1 MKRLVLLALPIV
13 LAACGQTNPA
23 LIPQSNAQALSSTA
37 DRVAEACAKGDRTE
51 ARSAVR
57 DARQQIDALPRK
69 VSSRLKD
76 NLNEWVDQIS
86 GRISDD
92 CQGEATPTPTDSPT
106 EAPTE
111 TATATPTATP
121 TATATPTQSAYAD
134 RHPGA
139 DRDRDT
145 EPGRRCSCSY
155 SHRRPMTTDQLFA
168 DRYRLERRLGVG
180 GMATVQ
186 LAFDTR
192 LERYVAVKLLA
203 EHLAEDSSFVSR
215 FRREALAAAR
225 LVHPN
230 IVQVFDFGSEN
241 STGRN
246 FIVMEYVDGQSCA
259 EILRD
264 RGPLTPRDAVDILGQ
279 ACRGLDYA
287 HRNGVVHRDV
297 KPGNL
302 LRNTDGVVKLADF
315 GIAKATEQS
324 DITKAGSVLGTAA
337 YLSPEQTR
345 GEPAEPGSD
354 LYALGVVA
362 YQLLSG
368 RLPYEAASL
377 TDLARLQETAA
388 PPALDELNRDVP
400 PALAE
405 AVARAL
411 ARERAYRFADAAE
424 MEDAL
429 RDGLRGVSHGGAGHR
444 RDAHALR
451 HRGDADARGD
461 AHHDPAADA
470 LDAAAAADRRGAA
483 AHAAS
488 LPPRRTAAAQEQR
501 RGTLGRAAARDP
513 RRGRR
518 RDRLPGAR
526 QLRPEDRADQARGQ
540 RAGRPGRAGLQGP
553 DRPEHAVT
561 TRTVVGSA

>member
-1 MKRLVLLALPIV
+1 V
-13 LAACGQTNPA
+13 
-23 LIPQSNAQALSSTA
+23 
-37 DRVAEACAKGDRTE
+37 
-51 ARSAVR
+51 
-57 DARQQIDALPRK
+57 
-69 VSSRLKD
+69 
-76 NLNEWVDQIS
+76 
-86 GRISDD
+86 
-92 CQGEATPTPTDSPT
+92 
-106 EAPTE
+106 
-111 TATATPTATP
+111 
-121 TATATPTQSAYAD
+121 
-134 RHPGA
+134 
-139 DRDRDT
+139 
-145 EPGRRCSCSY
+145 
-155 SHRRPMTTDQLFA
+155 TTDQLFA

-230 IVQVFDFGSEN
+230 IVQVFDFGSDRH
-241 STGRN
+241 SDRN
-246 FIVMEYVDGQSCA
+246 FIVMEYVDGHSCA

-264 RGPLTPRDAVDILGQ
+264 RGPLVPRDAVDILAQ

-315 GIAKATEQS
+315 GIAKAAEQS
-324 DITKAGSVLGTAA
+324 DITKVGSVLGTAA

-377 TDLARLQETAA
+377 TDLARLQEAG
-388 PPALDELNRDVP
+388 PPPPLDELNRDVP

-405 AVARAL
+405 TVARAL
-411 ARERAYRFADAAE
+411 ARRRVDRYADAAE

-429 RDGLRGVSHGGAGHR
+429 RDGLAGVSHGGPPT
-444 RDAHALR
+444 DATHALTNTEATR
-451 HRGDADARGD
+451 MLAGTASV
-461 AHHDPAADA
+461 PAARA
-470 LDAAAAADRRGAA
+470 TRR
-483 AHAAS
+483 
-488 LPPRRTAAAQEQR
+488 LQPIDEPPRRVPPPSR
-501 RGTLGRAAARDP
+501 RAPAPPP
-513 RRGRR
+513 RKRG
-518 RDRLPGAR
+518 G
-526 QLRPEDRADQARGQ
+526 
-540 RAGRPGRAGLQGP
+540 AGRWVALVLVLLVIAGGVAAYQAINSATKKTP
-553 DRPEHAVT
+553 T
-561 TRTVVGSA
+561 TKKVVDESVERGIQDFKQLVSDNTR

>member
-1 MKRLVLLALPIV
+1 
-13 LAACGQTNPA
+13 
-23 LIPQSNAQALSSTA
+23 
-37 DRVAEACAKGDRTE
+37 
-51 ARSAVR
+51 
-57 DARQQIDALPRK
+57 
-69 VSSRLKD
+69 
-76 NLNEWVDQIS
+76 
-86 GRISDD
+86 
-92 CQGEATPTPTDSPT
+92 
-106 EAPTE
+106 
-111 TATATPTATP
+111 
-121 TATATPTQSAYAD
+121 
-134 RHPGA
+134 
-139 DRDRDT
+139 
-145 EPGRRCSCSY
+145 
-155 SHRRPMTTDQLFA
+155 MTTEQLFA

-203 EHLAEDSSFVSR
+203 EHLAEDSNFVSR
-215 FRREALAAAR
+215 FRREALAVAR

-230 IVQVFDFGSEN
+230 IVQVFDFGFEAGS
-241 STGRN
+241 GRN

-264 RGPLTPRDAVDILGQ
+264 RGPLTPRDAVDILAQ

-287 HRNGVVHRDV
+287 HRNGVIHRDV

-315 GIAKATEQS
+315 GIAKAAEQS

-362 YQLLSG
+362 YQLLAG

-377 TDLARLQETAA
+377 TDLARLQEAGP
-388 PPALDELNRDVP
+388 PPALDEVNRDVP

-405 AVARAL
+405 VVARSL

-429 RDGLRGVSHGGAGHR
+429 RDGLRGISHGGPDTDATHMLSDTEATQMLSGTRITTPPPTRSTR
-444 RDAHALR
+444 RLQPIAEE
-451 HRGDADARGD
+451 
-461 AHHDPAADA
+461 
-470 LDAAAAADRRGAA
+470 
-483 AHAAS
+483 
-488 LPPRRTAAAQEQR
+488 PRRTPPPSR
-501 RGTLGRAAARDP
+501 RAAPPARK
-513 RRGRR
+513 
-518 RDRLPGAR
+518 
-526 QLRPEDRADQARGQ
+526 QSN
-540 RAGRPGRAGLQGP
+540 AGRWLALVVVLVVVIGGIFAFQALNNAGEKSVQTKPVTDQPL
-553 DRPEHAVT
+553 DRSVQQFKSLVDDNT
-561 TRTVVGSA
+561 Q